1 MEYLLVFLCCVL
13 ATGKVTIQSAFSK
26 RSVKN
31 FPDVVF
37 FIGLTFTVSALIF
50 SPDMIG
56 ASPEVWLYATA
67 FGLSSMVFQL
77 SYTRALSMGNVSITV
92 MMANLA
98 MVFTVLLSAIGFH
111 DPISLPRLIGIV
123 LTVAVFIVNTDFK
136 TKNKVKKSWLALALA
151 ALISSG
157 IAGCVQ
163 KLLGELGPAD
173 ESRAFVSCSYLV
185 GAVATFAFY
194 LILYCKNKRKTYK
207 TAPPV
212 FLYALGVGGFLAV
225 FQIVYQYSI
234 NTIPGTFIYPTYS
247 GGCIILSTLMGVIL
261 FKDKLKP
268 RQAISV
274 VLGLVAVVLMNF

>member
-1 MEYLLVFLCCVL
+1 MNYLLVFLCCLL

-26 RSVKN
+26 RNVKN
-31 FPDVVF
+31 FSDVVF

-56 ASPEVWLYATA
+56 ASPTVWLYATV

-92 MMANLA
+92 MISNLA

-111 DPISLPRLIGIV
+111 DPLSIPRLIGIV

-136 TKNKVKKSWLALALA
+136 AKDKVEKSWLALALT
-151 ALISSG
+151 ALFASG
-157 IAGCVQ
+157 LAGCTQ
-163 KLLGELGPAD
+163 KLLGEFGPAD

-185 GAVATFAFY
+185 GAVATFSFY
-194 LILYCKNKRKTYK
+194 LILHAKNERKTYK

-225 FQIVYQYSI
+225 FQIVNQYSI
-234 NTIPGTFIYPTYS
+234 NTIPGTFLFPTYS
-247 GGCIILSTLMGVIL
+247 GGCIILSTLMVVIL
-261 FKDKLKP
+261 LKD
-268 RQAISV
+268 
-274 VLGLVAVVLMNF
+274 